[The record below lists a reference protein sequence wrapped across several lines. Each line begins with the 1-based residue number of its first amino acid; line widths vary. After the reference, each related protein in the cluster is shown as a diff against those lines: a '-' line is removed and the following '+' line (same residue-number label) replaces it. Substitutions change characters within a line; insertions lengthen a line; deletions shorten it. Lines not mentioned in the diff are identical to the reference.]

1 MYNSNQRNAWQ
12 DNVAISVIVLTY
24 NHGEY
29 IDQCM
34 DGILTQEVSVPYEI
48 IVYDDF
54 SQDNTRD
61 YLAKV
66 YERYPDCIRLLLSD
80 VNQFSKEID
89 YFSDI
94 VRNIAKGKYIALCE
108 GDDYWCSTDKLQRQF
123 DALEAHLECDM
134 CACRANMISEDGKHI
149 LGEIRPREG
158 DGILP
163 IEKVIM
169 GGGNY
174 VASAGLFFRKSMF
187 DHMLSFEKVRS
198 LDYSH
203 QIKGA
208 LRGGICYIDR
218 PMAAY
223 RRYSKSSVT
232 VQIIENDASMRHQC
246 EQEKEILRTLDEETD
261 GKYHEVIT
269 RRIEDYS
276 ISYYDQLVERKDE
289 IIKLLEKENADI
301 YIWGMGPRGRNLEH
315 FLQDEKI
322 KICGVCDITDQK
334 VGQKTDI
341 GNSICYC
348 DAVLK
353 NADLILAS
361 VNGAYDY
368 LKKQDLHAAVI
379 NMHEFMPRS

>member
-1 MYNSNQRNAWQ
+1 MHNSNHRKTWQ

-61 YLAKV
+61 YLAKA

-163 IEKVIM
+163 IEEVIM

-232 VQIIENDASMRHQC
+232 VQIVGDDASMRHQC
-246 EQEKEILRTLDEETD
+246 EQEKEILRTLDEETG

-289 IIKLLEKENADI
+289 IIKLLDKGNIKI
-301 YIWGMGPRGRNLEH
+301 YIWGMGPRGRNLEQ
-315 FLQDEKI
+315 FLLDEKI
-322 KICGVCDITDQK
+322 NICGVCDITDNK
-334 VGQKTDI
+334 VGQRTAN
-341 GNSICYC
+341 GNNICAC
-348 DAVLK
+348 DDVLK